1 VLKISKYEFDP
12 NTIHMKKVGIFYGS
26 TLGYTKTIAEKIRKA
41 FGSDVSDINNIE
53 NFNEASIKQYENFI
67 FGTSTWGLGEMQED
81 WENIAGKLGAMDFSS
96 KKIALFG
103 VGDQLIWADSF
114 VNGMG
119 MLHHHIPAKENVVG
133 YTSIEGY
140 DFEISLAIKNNQFV
154 GLAIDD
160 DNQPELTDV
169 RIKNWV
175 EGLKKAFN

>member
-1 VLKISKYEFDP
+1 
-12 NTIHMKKVGIFYGS
+12 MKKVGIFYGS

-41 FGSDVSDINNIE
+41 FGPDVADINNIE
-53 NFNEASIKQYENFI
+53 DFSEASIKQYYNFI

-81 WENIAGKLGAMDFSS
+81 WENFADKLGAMDFSS

-103 VGDQLIWADSF
+103 VGDQKTWTDSF

-119 MLHHHIPAKENVVG
+119 MLHHRIPAKENIIG
-133 YTSIEGY
+133 FTSPEGY
-140 DFEISLAIKNNQFV
+140 DFDISLAVKNGQFI
-154 GLAIDD
+154 GLAIDEV
-160 DNQPELTDV
+160 NQPELTDV